1 MDIRSQLGE
10 PAVTKPELGTK
21 RLCAHCGAKFYDLHH
36 SPVACPKCGRAFDA
50 VRASSPWRSE
60 ASRAPVD
67 EAEPVVAEIPGAQ
80 LISLEDADAET
91 EGEHGFDDGA
101 EDVVEPD
108 DEALNG
114 VALIEESEHEDDG
127 DDIEQENDVEDGN

>member
-1 MDIRSQLGE
+1 
-10 PAVTKPELGTK
+10 VTKPELGTK

-36 SPVACPKCGRAFDA
+36 SPIACPKCGRAVDA
-50 VRASSPWRSE
+50 VQASSRWRAE

-67 EAEPVVAEIPGAQ
+67 EAEPVVAEIPEAQ

-91 EGEHGFDDGA
+91 EGEHGLDDGA

-114 VALIEESEHEDDG
+114 VALIEDAG
-127 DDIEQENDVEDGN
+127 DDIDEENDVEDGD

>member
-1 MDIRSQLGE
+1 M
-10 PAVTKPELGTK
+10 TKPELGTK

-36 SPVACPKCGRAFDA
+36 SPVACPKCGRVFE
-50 VRASSPWRSE
+50 VVQVSSRWRSE
-60 ASRAPVD
+60 ASRAPAD
-67 EAEPVVAEIPGAQ
+67 EAEPVVAETEAQ
-80 LISLEDADAET
+80 LVSLEDADAET

-127 DDIEQENDVEDGN
+127 DDIVEQNDVEDGN

>member
-1 MDIRSQLGE
+1 M
-10 PAVTKPELGTK
+10 TKPELGTK

-36 SPVACPKCGRAFDA
+36 SPVACPKCGRVFE
-50 VRASSPWRSE
+50 VVQVSSRWRSE
-60 ASRAPVD
+60 ASRAPAD

-101 EDVVEPD
+101 EDVVERD

-114 VALIEESEHEDDG
+114 VALIEDAG
-127 DDIEQENDVEDGN
+127 DDIDEENDVEDGD